1 MISLHKEISTHKI
14 IIFPSNCDQAR
25 RLAIAEYQHILYNEW
40 LPIILGKQYM
50 ATLNLFPLS
59 AGYSRDYDP
68 SVDPRINNEF
78 AAAGMRF
85 GHSLIPGLINVYNR
99 VGQEVN
105 PAFRL
110 VLVNPKCGN
119 LGHITQK
126 RSKIERPNISSV

>member
-1 MISLHKEISTHKI
+1 
-14 IIFPSNCDQAR
+14 
-25 RLAIAEYQHILYNEW
+25 LAVAEYQHILYNEW

-110 VLVNPKCGN
+110 VLLTPKC
-119 LGHITQK
+119 GHITQK
-126 RSKIERPNISSV
+126 RPNIVFLISVLQYKIFVSVEIRNFDGVAFRFYYC

>member
-1 MISLHKEISTHKI
+1 MYY
-14 IIFPSNCDQAR
+14 FPITLIVTCEQAR

-59 AGYSRDYDP
+59 AGFSRDYDP

-110 VLVNPKCGN
+110 VLLTPQARK
-119 LGHITQK
+119 
-126 RSKIERPNISSV
+126 SRPYNSEDA

>member
-1 MISLHKEISTHKI
+1 
-14 IIFPSNCDQAR
+14 
-25 RLAIAEYQHILYNEW
+25 LAIAEYQHILYNEW

-110 VLVNPKCGN
+110 VLLTPKRGN

-126 RSKIERPNISSV
+126 RSNKIERPNISSV